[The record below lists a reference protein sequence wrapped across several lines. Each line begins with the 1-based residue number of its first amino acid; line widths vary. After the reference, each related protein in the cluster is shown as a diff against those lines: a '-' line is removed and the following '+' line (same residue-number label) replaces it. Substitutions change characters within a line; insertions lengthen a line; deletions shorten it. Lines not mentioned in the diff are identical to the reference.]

1 MAASNPDERTER
13 VTGIVKLLDVGVFLV
28 FAVFALWWAQW
39 TLRSYV
45 GLAIAIA
52 GFLLWMTARK
62 QLGASF
68 SLGAE
73 ARGLVTTGVYSK
85 FRHPIYLFAFV
96 AYTGLFLIWGRWFPF
111 LVFGL
116 FNTVQLYRI
125 RKEEAVLE
133 QTFGEAYLRYRAST
147 WI

>member
-1 MAASNPDERTER
+1 MAASDAGERTER
-13 VTGIVKLLDVGVFLV
+13 LTSIVKLLDVGVFLI
-28 FAVFALWWAQW
+28 FAVFALWRAHWGVRA
-39 TLRSYV
+39 YV

-52 GFLLWMTARK
+52 GFALWMTARK

-68 SLGAE
+68 TLGAE

-96 AYTGLFLIWGRWFPF
+96 AYTGLFLMWGSWFSF

-116 FNTVQLYRI
+116 FNLIQMYRI
-125 RKEEAVLE
+125 RKEEAALDQAFGDAYRRYRE
-133 QTFGEAYLRYRAST
+133 QT
-147 WI
+147 WM